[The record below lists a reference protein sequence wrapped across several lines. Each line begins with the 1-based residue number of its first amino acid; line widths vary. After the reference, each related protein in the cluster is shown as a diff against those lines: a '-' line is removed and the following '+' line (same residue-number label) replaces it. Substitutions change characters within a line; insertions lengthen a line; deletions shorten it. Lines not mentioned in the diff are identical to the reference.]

1 MAPHR
6 NCYHITGQH
15 SVSVQ
20 GALVPAKQHVVC
32 EGSWQVDQFS
42 ERNWQSPHDT
52 LTICTCVSCAY
63 LELPSNGSL
72 ARSSSFFRVTLLKYH
87 HTSTHA
93 YPHTCL
99 PHTHPHTHTP
109 PHTCPPHIHPSPT
122 PGTIECSGANLIE
135 QAENCHFQRSTRDMC
150 GPPAILILQGFN
162 ISEGNGEEICECAYR
177 GGRYVCTTGE

>member
-1 MAPHR
+1 MAPRR
-6 NCYHITGQH
+6 NYYHITGQH

-20 GALVPAKQHVVC
+20 GALVPAKQHVVYLSL

-52 LTICTCVSCAY
+52 LAICTCVSCAY

-72 ARSSSFFRVTLLKYH
+72 ARSSSFFRVTLLKYD

-93 YPHTCL
+93 YPHTCP

-109 PHTCPPHIHPSPT
+109 LHTPT
-122 PGTIECSGANLIE
+122 PGTIECSGANLVE
-135 QAENCHFQRSTRDMC
+135 QAENCHFQRSTREMC
-150 GPPAILILQGFN
+150 RPPAILILQGFN
-162 ISEGNGEEICECAYR
+162 ISGGNGEEEICECAYR
-177 GGRYVCTTGE
+177 GGRYVCATGE